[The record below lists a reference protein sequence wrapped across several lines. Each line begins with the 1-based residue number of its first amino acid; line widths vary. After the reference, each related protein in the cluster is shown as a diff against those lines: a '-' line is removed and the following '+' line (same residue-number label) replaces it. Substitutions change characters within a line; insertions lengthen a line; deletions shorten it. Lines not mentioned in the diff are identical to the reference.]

1 MFFSLTGMTCNHKN
15 NDRLA
20 IQPNQ
25 LINAKMQHKT
35 IECAK
40 QKSIALVAHD
50 NMKKRLI
57 DWCIKHKQGLAIHHL
72 FATGTTGLHIE
83 NKTGLTIEK
92 LISGPLGGDQQIG
105 ALITEQKLD
114 MMIFL
119 WDPLQAQPHDPDV
132 KALLRLAAVWN
143 IPVACNIAS
152 ADFMIHSELFDKP
165 YHREVPDYQAYLEAR
180 KPER

>member
-1 MFFSLTGMTCNHKN
+1 MN
-15 NDRLA
+15 
-20 IQPNQ
+20 QPSDNF
-25 LINAKMQHKT
+25 MQHKT
-35 IECAK
+35 IECSPK
-40 QKSIALVAHD
+40 KSIALVAHD
-50 NMKKRLI
+50 NMKTRLI
-57 DWCIKHKQGLAIHHL
+57 DWCIKHKKSLIAHDL

-83 NKTGLTIEK
+83 KQTGLTIDK

-152 ADFMIHSELFDKP
+152 ADFLIHSELFDKS
-165 YHREVPDYQAYLEAR
+165 YQREIPDYQAYLEGR
-180 KPER
+180 KA